1 MTTKRKNLDEAQD
14 LAPDSAE
21 GAESLGNLG
30 NLGTLGNPATPESPE
45 PILEVSPKQLSP
57 ILKALS
63 KPKVPEETAELDKN
77 KLTQFPIS
85 DTQVAQ
91 VAQGEQKIVKPQPK
105 RTQLRN
111 TPRFSAHK

>member
-1 MTTKRKNLDEAQD
+1 MTTKRKNLDETQD
-14 LAPDSAE
+14 LTSDSAE
-21 GAESLGNLG
+21 GAESLG
-30 NLGTLGNPATPESPE
+30 TLGNPTTPESPE

-77 KLTQFPIS
+77 ELTQFPIS

-91 VAQGEQKIVKPQPK
+91 ELVKTRPQPK

>member
-1 MTTKRKNLDEAQD
+1 MTTKRKNLGETQD
-14 LAPDSAE
+14 LTSDSAE
-21 GAESLGNLG
+21 GAESLG
-30 NLGTLGNPATPESPE
+30 TLGNFGSPETPEGPE

-77 KLTQFPIS
+77 ELTQFPIS

-91 VAQGEQKIVKPQPK
+91 VAQELVKTRPQPK

>member
-1 MTTKRKNLDEAQD
+1 MTTKRKNLDETRD
-14 LAPDSAE
+14 LTSDSAE
-21 GAESLGNLG
+21 GAESF
-30 NLGTLGNPATPESPE
+30 GTLGNPATPESPE

-77 KLTQFPIS
+77 ELTQFPIS

-91 VAQGEQKIVKPQPK
+91 ELVKTQPQPK

>member
-1 MTTKRKNLDEAQD
+1 MTTKRKNLDETQD
-14 LAPDSAE
+14 LTPATSDSAE
-21 GAESLGNLG
+21 GLGNLG
-30 NLGTLGNPATPESPE
+30 NPETPESPE

-77 KLTQFPIS
+77 ELTQFPIS

-91 VAQGEQKIVKPQPK
+91 VAQELVKTRPQPK

>member
-1 MTTKRKNLDEAQD
+1 MTTKRKNLDETQD
-14 LAPDSAE
+14 LTPATPATSDSAE
-21 GAESLGNLG
+21 S
-30 NLGTLGNPATPESPE
+30 LGTLGNPATPESPE

-57 ILKALS
+57 ILKAIS

-77 KLTQFPIS
+77 ELTQFPIS
-85 DTQVAQ
+85 GTQVAQ
-91 VAQGEQKIVKPQPK
+91 ELVKTQPQPK

>member
-1 MTTKRKNLDEAQD
+1 MTTKRKNLDETQD
-14 LAPDSAE
+14 LTPATPATSDSAE
-21 GAESLGNLG
+21 SF
-30 NLGTLGNPATPESPE
+30 GTLGNPATPESPE

-77 KLTQFPIS
+77 ELTQFPIS

-91 VAQGEQKIVKPQPK
+91 VAQELVKTLPQPK